1 MEDVGFKSL
10 NNQPNNDGKSPT
22 VPHPSIEVK
31 SVDSSLRENLWNE
44 NIIIL

>member
-10 NNQPNNDGKSPT
+10 NNHPNTDGKSQTAPY
-22 VPHPSIEVK
+22 PSNEGK
-31 SVDSSLRENLWNE
+31 SDDSSLRENLWNE